1 MEEVV
6 LCPNFADMKR
16 NILILPFLLTGCMA
30 VEAQNYDGAMTATD
44 TAVAAK
50 TAAKPA
56 VRSHLSWLS
65 CR

>member
-1 MEEVV
+1 
-6 LCPNFADMKR
+6 MKR